1 MSAPD
6 LSKLHIDRSAAAPR
20 RWLNKWTIGAAVVV
34 AIASALVG
42 GLVGLGLA
50 SFLQVFTVTTMNWQS
65 FSQRAA

>member
-1 MSAPD
+1 VSAPD